1 MRTILFTKKSSA
13 QIYCANYLFEKG
25 ILTDV
30 VFEKGS
36 SFRDSNIGFLKKI
49 SIYKNISWSFSFL
62 FYKLLK
68 LLNNNKYYGNE
79 DYYNKKIL
87 VNNYEKLKDGL
98 KLHEFNSVNDK
109 GVLLLINKI
118 SPKFVFVFGTGMIKK
133 QVINNINCPKINLHF
148 GLSPFF
154 RGEGIVSA
162 LATEGP
168 KSVGITIHYLDEKI
182 DSGEI
187 ILQEV
192 PEINNHDNFY
202 SIGLKLTLLGA
213 SGFHK
218 VFNSFKKNNI
228 VSVKQDLS
236 LGKLFDNKFMKN
248 NQHFYFKAW
257 KTLKKIKND

>member
-13 QIYCANYLFEKG
+13 QIYCANYLFKKG

-30 VFEKGS
+30 ILEKGS
-36 SFRDSNIGFLKKI
+36 SFRDSNISFLKKI
-49 SIYKNISWSFSFL
+49 TVHKNTSWSFSFL
-62 FYKLLK
+62 FFKLLK

-79 DYYNKKIL
+79 DFYNKKIL
-87 VNNYEKLKDGL
+87 VNNYDKFNNELRV
-98 KLHEFNSVNDK
+98 HEFNSVNDK
-109 GVLLLINKI
+109 DVLLLINKI
-118 SPKFVFVFGTGMIKK
+118 NPKLVFIFGTGMIKK
-133 QVINNINCPKINLHF
+133 HVINNINCPKINMHF

-168 KSVGITIHYLDEKI
+168 KSVGVTIHYLDEKI

-213 SGFHK
+213 TGFYK
-218 VFNSFKKNNI
+218 VFNSFINNNI

-236 LGKLFDNKFMKN
+236 LGKLFDNKYMKN
-248 NQHFYFKAW
+248 NQQLYFNAW
-257 KTLKKIKND
+257 NTLKKIKND